1 MLKLKWVAKLHVYIF
16 TKCIFH
22 CCLDS
27 TRNLFHSTG
36 GLLYVLELLF
46 EPQSA
51 TEVQQAALY
60 TLGCAADRNR
70 KLKLES
76 TTILAVCVCVTVVV
90 LRT

>member
-1 MLKLKWVAKLHVYIF
+1 M
-16 TKCIFH
+16 
-22 CCLDS
+22 
-27 TRNLFHSTG
+27 
-36 GLLYVLELLF
+36 LELLF